1 LGADAWPVL
10 ARRMTSRDDAQVLAA
25 LNAQLIH
32 DEGHRNAMSIDE
44 LESRMAEWLC
54 SDYKAVLFEVDG
66 TVIGYTL
73 FRDGLEFV
81 YVRQFFVGRDHRRK
95 GYGRRAI
102 DLLRASEWND
112 AIRLR
117 LDVLVDN
124 HAARAFW
131 HAVGFTD
138 YCMTMEMTMPG
149 KCEQGNAA
157 DSR

>member
-1 LGADAWPVL
+1 
-10 ARRMTSRDDAQVLAA
+10 
-25 LNAQLIH
+25 
-32 DEGHRNAMSIDE
+32 MSLDE

-66 TVIGYTL
+66 AVIGYTL

-95 GYGRRAI
+95 GYGRRAF

-138 YCMTMEMTMPG
+138 YCMTMEMTTPG
-149 KCEQGNAA
+149 RCEPSNAA